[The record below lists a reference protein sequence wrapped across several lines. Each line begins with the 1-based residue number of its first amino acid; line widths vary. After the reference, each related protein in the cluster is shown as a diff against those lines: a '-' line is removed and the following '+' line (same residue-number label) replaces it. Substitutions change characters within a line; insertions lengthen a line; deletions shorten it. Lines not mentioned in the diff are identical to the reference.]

1 MTDMI
6 AILIDNNLHQILN
19 KEFLNISNEILVIR
33 DEINEFVKDQD
44 VKVKK
49 IKEEFNQNLESFRK
63 KMVIQQNSST
73 NNTNK

>member
-1 MTDMI
+1 MI

>member
-44 VKVKK
+44 VIVKK